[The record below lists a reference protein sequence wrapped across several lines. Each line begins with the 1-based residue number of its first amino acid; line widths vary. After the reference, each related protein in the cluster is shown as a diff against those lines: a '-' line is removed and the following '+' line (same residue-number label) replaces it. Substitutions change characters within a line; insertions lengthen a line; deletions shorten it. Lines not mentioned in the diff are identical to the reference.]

1 MKTKKSI
8 KLIATT
14 TASTIIISMTT
25 GCGTDEMVQTNQKQ
39 QTKEDIS
46 SVQSAE
52 KNQIHIKLKNT
63 EGSFDTTRC
72 IGSGR
77 CVIQDN

>member
-1 MKTKKSI
+1 MKNRKSI

-14 TASTIIISMTT
+14 TASSIIISMTT
-25 GCGTDEMVQTNQKQ
+25 ACGTDEMVQTNQKQ
-39 QTKEDIS
+39 QTKEDGS
-46 SVQSAE
+46 SAQSAE
-52 KNQIHIKLKNT
+52 KNPLRIKIKNT